1 MQAFHRPAL
10 IALGGLLL
18 VTPSP
23 ADPQKQQPDWRKA
36 TVVDVFP
43 PERQKRTEPKSI
55 DLSAATH
62 KVRQSPYPIYTA
74 LGGNTRWIL
83 VFESAD
89 ITYVASSQ
97 ALRGDSPLRTLRPGD
112 TVEVARHGKRDLQIR
127 IQGTKDEKLYLR
139 EERTGRSDGAN

>member
-1 MQAFHRPAL
+1 MAPC
-10 IALGGLLL
+10 IG
-18 VTPSP
+18 
-23 ADPQKQQPDWRKA
+23 DPQKQQAQDWRQA

-89 ITYVASSQ
+89 VTYVTSSQ
-97 ALRGDSPLRTLRPGD
+97 ALRSDSPLRTLRHGD
-112 TVEVARHGKRDLQIR
+112 AVEVARHGKRALHIR
-127 IQGTKDEKLYLR
+127 LKGSKDEKLHLL
-139 EERTGRSDGAN
+139 EERTAQSRSAN